1 MNLKEL
7 KTLAQQATHFLL
19 LQQPLEITHAPG
31 WERNGFPL
39 PIKRQP
45 ARPDGSTTQDYRP
58 LVILEYVQEALA
70 KQSAEQAA
78 LDREIADAQVP
89 GPPNK

>member
-7 KTLAQQATHFLL
+7 AARALHQLL

-39 PIKRQP
+39 PIKRHQP
-45 ARPDGSTTQDYRP
+45 GHDGTTRQEYRP
-58 LVILEYVQEALA
+58 LVILEYVQEMLA
-70 KQSAEQAA
+70 RQTAEQAA